1 MSRAQSTHSL
11 SGKRIL
17 LGVSGGIAAYKSAA
31 LARLLKKAGADV
43 RVVLTDGA
51 RAFITP
57 LTFQALTGNPVH
69 DSLLDQDAEAGMGHI
84 ELARWAEILLI
95 APATA
100 NLIARLANGF
110 ADDLLATLYLA
121 SSAPRYL
128 APAMNQQMW
137 ASPAVQRNVQQLQ
150 QDGATLLGPDAGEQA
165 CGDVGQGRMLEPEDI
180 INTLLEYRADARVGD
195 IPTSHDRHGNRYLA
209 DAALAEAAQ
218 TYTGNGYISSVR
230 ANDTANATATW
241 PTHQLNIVITAGP
254 TREAIDPVRYLSNYS
269 SGKMG
274 YALALA
280 AQQLGA
286 KVTLVSGPVTLA
298 TPEGVTRIDVASAN
312 EMLAAAKEACQ
323 KADIFIATA
332 AVADFRPA
340 TVAEQKIKKGC
351 EDKMTLTLT
360 KNPDIVATIAAM
372 ESAPFTV
379 GFAAETES
387 LHNHALE
394 KLKRKKLDMIVANQV
409 GDGLAFG
416 QDNNA
421 ATLYWHCHHKDSK
434 RAQGNRESMSHQETV
449 QPHSEHDELEHDEL
463 HHEDF
468 PFQPKSTLAYA
479 LMTRIIAESSGYP
492 DKG

>member
-1 MSRAQSTHSL
+1 MSNAHSTHSL

-17 LGVSGGIAAYKSAA
+17 LGVSGGVAAYKSAA

-51 RAFITP
+51 KAFITP

-69 DSLLDQDAEAGMGHI
+69 DSLLDQEAEAGMGHI
-84 ELARWAEILLI
+84 ELARWAEVLLI

-110 ADDLLATLYLA
+110 ADDLLTTLYLA

-137 ASPAVQRNVQQLQ
+137 ASPAVQRNVQQLE
-150 QDGATLLGPDAGEQA
+150 QDGVTLLGPAAGEQA

-180 INTLLEYRADARVGD
+180 INTLLEYCADVR
-195 IPTSHDRHGNRYLA
+195 LA
-209 DAALAEAAQ
+209 DIHHSHNYPANHHLANKGND
-218 TYTGNGYISSVR
+218 TGNAVVTLPE
-230 ANDTANATATW
+230 D
-241 PTHQLNIVITAGP
+241 QLNIVITAGP

-274 YALALA
+274 FALAQA

-286 KVTLVSGPVTLA
+286 KVTLISGPVALA
-298 TPEGVTRIDVASAN
+298 TPAGVTRIDVASAD
-312 EMLAAAKEACQ
+312 EMLAAAKEAC
-323 KADIFIATA
+323 KNADIFIATA

-340 TVAEQKIKKGC
+340 AIAEQKIKKGH
-351 EDKMTLTLT
+351 EDEMTLTLS

-372 ESAPFTV
+372 EAAPFTV

-387 LHNHALE
+387 LHVHAQE
-394 KLKRKKLDMIVANQV
+394 KLKRKKLNMIVANQV
-409 GDGLAFG
+409 GNGLAFG
-416 QDNNA
+416 QDDNA
-421 ATLYWHCHHKDSK
+421 ATLYWRSHSK
-434 RAQGNRESMSHQETV
+434 GSNN
-449 QPHSEHDELEHDEL
+449 DELC
-463 HHEDF
+463 HEDF
-468 PFQPKSTLAYA
+468 PFQPKSALAHV
-479 LMTRIIAESSGYP
+479 LMARIIAESNGLRVREQP
-492 DKG
+492 PEA